1 MNMTDSRIE
10 ENYRKEGY
18 RMKDPY
24 QKAFE
29 QTWKGINQI
38 YEMILWIAKR
48 TLSMHEFEEFS
59 KEFSGSKKDGE
70 QE

>member
-1 MNMTDSRIE
+1 
-10 ENYRKEGY
+10 
-18 RMKDPY
+18 MKDPY

-29 QTWKGINQI
+29 QTGKVINQI
-38 YEMILWIAKR
+38 YEMLLWIAKR

-70 QE
+70 QG

>member
-1 MNMTDSRIE
+1 
-10 ENYRKEGY
+10 
-18 RMKDPY
+18 MKDPY

-29 QTWKGINQI
+29 QMGKVINQI

-59 KEFSGSKKDGE
+59 KEFSKSKKDGE